1 MSKNAEMAVPAQ
13 KQTDTSEIQI
23 GACKFCGQT
32 YQLETSGRCSQE
44 QLDEWATER
53 CDCWEAKETREMKA
67 AEDKAIKNIEKLFG
81 QYDTGAILKA
91 AVHSVAIC
99 AVDSVMVNVGNGV
112 KATLKLNKGKVQ
124 VQKTVTETD
133 TLEG

>member
-1 MSKNAEMAVPAQ
+1 MSKDSAVAVRTK
-13 KQTDTSEIQI
+13 KQIEGSEIQI
-23 GACKFCGQT
+23 GSCKFCGQT
-32 YQLETSGRCSQE
+32 YQLETSGICSPE
-44 QLDEWATER
+44 QLDEWATEK
-53 CDCWEAKETREMKA
+53 CDCGEAKETREMKA
-67 AEDKAIKNIEKLFG
+67 AEDKAEKNIEKLFG

-99 AVDSVMVNVGNGV
+99 AVDSVVVNIGNGV

-124 VQKTVTETD
+124 VQKTITETS